1 MMGKRICFKKL
12 ICCILSDV
20 AAQKKWSFPL
30 RIYSV
35 NVNKSAVSC
44 TVCFLLTQDG
54 VFYKQKQP
62 SKGVLRKRCS
72 KIMQQIYRRNQFSA
86 WVFSCK
92 FLAYFQ
98 NFCTEKLH
106 THVPDI
112 LVLRGAILDVQHSGV
127 IFKVKYVLHS
137 DQILCVLCYFS
148 KVWIPLNKSV

>member
-1 MMGKRICFKKL
+1 MHSEWCRCTKKMKFSIKDL
-12 ICCILSDV
+12 FSKCE
-20 AAQKKWSFPL
+20 A
-30 RIYSV
+30 
-35 NVNKSAVSC
+35 
-44 TVCFLLTQDG
+44 CFLLTQDG

-62 SKGVLRKRCS
+62 SKSVLRKRCS

-106 THVPDI
+106 NHVPDI

-148 KVWIPLNKSV
+148 KVWIPRNKSV